1 MKWFRGLRLK
11 FITPLIVQF
20 VAATCV
26 AILCF
31 QQIRTLSQ
39 KIDALV
45 YDEMPRFQLIG
56 EMDKKIHEIIRYT
69 WFIYAAGLNVDERK
83 LYTSYSNQSVADF
96 EAALDKYQKVMGT
109 NEQMKDIFS
118 SVPENWKVFREA
130 HRETMSKLERND
142 PRSDEM
148 AKYYIST
155 KLKDASEPLSADFA
169 KLFFLV
175 DAETK
180 EAAENSAKAS
190 KMAISI
196 ILLSSLVTVIVSAVI
211 TFMLASRSIKTIV
224 NLVSNLIESS
234 QTVNQASSDLN
245 STSNNL
251 SNAATNAAA
260 SLEETVASLSL
271 VMNLVKQNDEQLQ
284 NAKTLSEGAKKT
296 ALSGQEDF
304 VHLSAAMQEIAESS
318 RKISEITTVIDDI
331 AFQTNLLALNAAVE
345 AARAGEQGKGF
356 AVVAEAVRSL
366 AQRSAN
372 STKDISVL
380 IQETTARVERGTQIT
395 VKSSDSYQNIVNAIT
410 KVEQINY
417 AIAQSSH
424 EQAEGINQISK
435 ALAQLDDTTQGNAQL
450 AETVS
455 TSSEKMRFESTEMT
469 EKINAFYK
477 NIDGSNINELS

>member
-20 VAATCV
+20 IAATCV
-26 AILCF
+26 ALLCF
-31 QQIRTLSQ
+31 QQIRTLSE
-39 KIDALV
+39 KIDTLV
-45 YDEMPRFQLIG
+45 SDEMPRFQLIG

-69 WFIYAAGLNVDERK
+69 WFIYAAGLNLDERK
-83 LYTSYSNQSVADF
+83 LYTSYATQAVTDF
-96 EAALDKYQKVMGT
+96 ETALDKYQKMMST

-118 SVPENWKVFREA
+118 GVPENWKTFKAA
-130 HRETMSKLERND
+130 HAETMSKLERND

-175 DAETK
+175 DNETK

-190 KMAISI
+190 KIAITI
-196 ILLSSLVTVIVSAVI
+196 ILLSSLVTVLLSATI
-211 TFMLASRSIKTIV
+211 TFILASRSIKTIV
-224 NLVSNLIESS
+224 QLVERLIESS
-234 QTVNQASSDLN
+234 NTVNEASNDLN

-284 NAKTLSEGAKKT
+284 TAKNLSEGAQKT
-296 ALSGQEDF
+296 ALTGQEDF
-304 VHLSAAMQEIAESS
+304 MHLSAAMQEIAESS

-372 STKDISVL
+372 STKDISNL
-380 IQETTARVERGTQIT
+380 IQETVTRVERGNQIAQ
-395 VKSSDSYQNIVNAIT
+395 KSTDSYQNIVTAIS
-410 KVEQINY
+410 KVEQINNE
-417 AIAQSSH
+417 IAKSSH
-424 EQAEGINQISK
+424 EQAEGLNQISK
-435 ALAQLDDTTQGNAQL
+435 ALSNLDETTQGNAQL
-450 AETVS
+450 AEIVS
-455 TSSEKMRFESTEMT
+455 TSSEKMRLESSEMT
-469 EKINAFYK
+469 EKINGFYK
-477 NIDGSNINELS
+477 NIDGSEIEQFS